1 MRKKYTNTILIAGL
15 LLMVLLF
22 SAAPASAV
30 PPAMKTYCAVPPFLA
45 SATQPNIMVILDN
58 SGSMEWAAY
67 SSGFDPTQFVNGHYY
82 GLFDATKNYR
92 YDTSVTP
99 NRWVPTL
106 SGIDTGTVTN
116 PIASGDLLNWASMK
130 RVDVSKK
137 LLIGGRASSGAYVAA
152 DRTTSP
158 VKLYAHAT
166 GSGSGLTKNY
176 VSPTTAPYTIYP
188 FTGDYEYAVNGR
200 QLTLT
205 PNTAGTITENVRPN
219 SNISIPAV
227 WTVFPAASNAWA
239 DVDDNVG
246 ANDGDTTYIQN
257 ANTTSP
263 GNTAPAIF
271 GYKPYVPGAVI
282 AANPNITN
290 VQIITRAKKAGT
302 STSNT
307 RRVRHVVRIKGP
319 ASDIDYQTGTG
330 DLSTNYSN
338 DITLG
343 WPTNPYT
350 GAAWQWADLTGVGVG
365 SIVGYGV
372 MAGSTITATNYIRVT
387 QVYMKVTVSNPSGTY
402 DIIIDQGTTAASGI
416 LDTMAGDVRFGLA
429 YYNGTA
435 QGAYVNQYVNF
446 GTVPAMIQSISDMD
460 PSTWTPLAETMY
472 EVTRY
477 FRQETTDS
485 GGTLYSNSDYIR
497 GCAGALDGNDA
508 CSAGAAVNTR
518 DPYFFDFQDPVM
530 LDGYVPCAKSFVLFL
545 TDGEST
551 QDLSLPGTTAGTPPV
566 STTACDISNIKGC
579 SGYGTLPDSPRYG
592 GTTVGTTYASSGT
605 DYLVDVAYWARTA
618 DLRPGTCTATPSTWS
633 QCLPGT
639 QNITLYPVFLFG
651 RGSTLLKD
659 AAIYGGF
666 EDLNGNNRPDCT
678 TLPEECYRDTDGDG
692 VIESNG
698 QDDPITYYE
707 GDDGYQLEASIIKA
721 INAILARTASGT
733 AASVLASGEGSGANL
748 VQSIFYP
755 KRSFL
760 GSSEVSW
767 IGTLANM
774 WYFIDPKLS
783 NSNIR
788 EDSTQ
793 DRTLR
798 LTQDK
803 IVEYFFDPITQ
814 QTSMNLFADT
824 DGNGLKDGAAIP
836 PPATMDTLK
845 YLWEA
850 GRLLFQQTAGDTN
863 PASLYSASGRTIL
876 TNIDNDSALDAFS
889 TGNAA
894 TLRPHLGL
902 TTNSDASN
910 LIRFIRGVDGITV
923 DLDGD
928 GVQDPTR
935 SRATTVNINGTDEN
949 GIWKLGDIINST
961 PKITSWLKLHKH
973 DETYQ
978 DLTYESFRSSSDYT
992 SRGMVFVGGNDGM
1005 LHAFKLGLLGLY
1017 NEDDRK
1023 ATLGNHCSVTTT
1035 KGCSTG
1041 SDCPPSESCTPDP
1054 NIGKEA
1060 WAFIPKNALPYLL
1073 YQAREDY
1080 CHLYSIDASPVI
1092 FDASFNKPTGCTSS
1106 NYWECEKKAESWRTV
1121 LIGSMRYGG
1130 ACRNTLSTCTEC
1142 VKTPVDNVGYSSYF
1156 ALDITNPESP
1166 SLLWEYSDTML
1177 GLSTT
1182 DAAIVRINA
1191 KSCSITT
1198 SQGCNIDGDCPGGQT
1213 CDQDKSK
1220 NGKWFVV
1227 VGTGPTGYVSP
1238 NTRQFMGVSSYYDS
1252 TDTSL
1257 WSASPKLQVLDLAT
1271 GSLLR
1276 TMNTFEHSGFIGSLN
1291 GATIDVDLNYSDD
1304 ALYFGYTRYNWDVSA
1319 ANRNAD
1325 TSAADLDAVT
1335 PLIGNN
1341 RINFL
1346 DTSAVLSST
1355 NDWYNGKFIEIL
1367 DGSGHWLTRMITGYD
1382 GANKI
1387 ATLDS
1392 PIPSGTISATDFI
1405 FPGWNT
1411 GGVGRVFTKESLDP
1425 DNWVVSKVIATTGPV
1440 TSTVSKVL
1448 NIKDHTMRLY
1458 FGTGR
1463 YFYKLGQ
1470 IVDDA
1475 GTPGSVG
1482 RNRLYGVKD
1491 PCIIAS
1497 TLPSKTKTAVDTT
1510 CATTVSESSLGA
1522 ANQFT
1527 NTDGSTDIFGNSNTA
1542 GSSDADGWY
1551 IPLQAAY
1558 GSNGSERSITN
1569 PLATTIGVIF
1579 FTTTKPSTDVCTF
1592 GGQSYIWAVRYD
1604 TGGSLNPGTLKGKA
1618 MIQLSTGA
1626 IQEVDTS
1633 SAFNAQGNRRTSIL
1647 MQGIPPMDQ
1656 SVNIGILP
1664 APMKKILHMQKK

>member
-1 MRKKYTNTILIAGL
+1 MKGRYINPILIAGL
-15 LLMVLLF
+15 LLMVLLLTV
-22 SAAPASAV
+22 APASAV

-58 SGSMEWAAY
+58 SLSMEWAAY
-67 SSGFDPTQFVNGHYY
+67 ATGFDPTQFVNGHYY

-106 SGIDTGTVTN
+106 NAIGTGTATN
-116 PIASGDLLNWASMK
+116 PIVSGDLLNWATMK

-152 DRTTSP
+152 DRTTNP

-176 VSPTTAPYTIYP
+176 TSPIAAPYTIYP
-188 FTGDYEYAVNGR
+188 FTGDYEYSVNGR
-200 QLTLT
+200 QITIS
-205 PNTAGTITENVRPN
+205 PNTAGTTTENVLPN
-219 SNISIPAV
+219 SNVSIPAV
-227 WTVFPAASNAWA
+227 WTVFPGASNAWA

-257 ANTTSP
+257 ANTSSP

-290 VQIITRAKKAGT
+290 VQLIIRAKKAGT
-302 STSNT
+302 STNNT
-307 RRVRHVVRIKGP
+307 RRVAAVVRIKGP
-319 ASDIDYQTGTG
+319 ASDIDYPTGTSS
-330 DLSTNYSN
+330 LATNYNS

-343 WPTNPYT
+343 WTTNPHT
-350 GAAWQWADLTGVGVG
+350 GAAWQWADLTGAAVG

-372 MAGSTITATNYIRVT
+372 MAGSTITADNYIRVT
-387 QVYMKVTVSNPSGTY
+387 QVYMKVTVTNPSGTY
-402 DIIIDQGTTAASGI
+402 DIIVDQGTTPASGI
-416 LDTMAGDVRFGLA
+416 LDTMAGDVRFGLT
-429 YYNGTA
+429 YYNSSN
-435 QGAYVNQYVNF
+435 QGGNINQYVNF
-446 GTVPAMIQSISDMD
+446 GAVPAMIESITNMD
-460 PSTWTPLAETMY
+460 PSSYTPLAETLY

-485 GGTLYSNSDYIR
+485 GGTTYSNSDYIR

-508 CSAGAAVNTR
+508 CGVGAAANSK
-518 DPYFFDFQDPVM
+518 DPYYFDFTDPGIP
-530 LDGYVPCAKSFVLFL
+530 DGYVPCAKSFVLYL

-551 QDLSLPGTTAGTPPV
+551 EDQNIPGTTSGTPPV
-566 STTACDISNIKGC
+566 STTACDISHIKGC

-592 GTTVGTTYASSGT
+592 GTTIGTTYGTQGT
-605 DYLVDVAYWARTA
+605 DYLIDVAYWARTA
-618 DLRPGTCTATPSTWS
+618 DLRPGTCTAVSSTWS
-633 QCLPGT
+633 QCLPGN

-651 RGSTLLKD
+651 SGSTLLKD

-678 TLPEECYRDTDGDG
+678 TIPEECYRDTDGDG
-692 VIESNG
+692 VVRSDG
-698 QDDPITYYE
+698 TDDPITYFE
-707 GDDGYQLEASIIKA
+707 GDDGYRLETAITDA
-721 INAILARTASGT
+721 INAILIRTASGT

-755 KRSFL
+755 KRSFV
-760 GSSEVSW
+760 GSAEVSW

-774 WYFIDPKLS
+774 WYYIDPILS

-788 EDSTQ
+788 EDTTQ
-793 DRTLR
+793 DRALK
-798 LTQDK
+798 LNEDK
-803 IVEYFFDPITQ
+803 IVEYVFDPTTQ
-814 QTSMNLFADT
+814 QTTMNLFADT
-824 DGNGLKDGAAIP
+824 NGDGAKDAASGS
-836 PPATMDTLK
+836 ATMDTLK

-863 PASLYSASGRTIL
+863 PASIYSALGRTIF
-876 TNIDNDSALDAFS
+876 TNIDGDSTLDAFS
-889 TGNAA
+889 TANAA
-894 TLRPHLGL
+894 TLRPLLGL
-902 TTNSDASN
+902 TTNTDASN
-910 LIRFIRGVDGITV
+910 LIRYIRGNDGVTV

-928 GVQDPTR
+928 GVQDATR
-935 SRATTVNINGTDEN
+935 SRATTVNINATNVN

-961 PKITSWLKLHKH
+961 PKIASWLPLSMHHK
-973 DETYQ
+973 
-978 DLTYESFRSSSDYT
+978 TYEDHTYDSFRLSSDYM

-1017 NEDDRK
+1017 EAADK
-1023 ATLGNHCSVTTT
+1023 TATLGKYCSSLLT
-1035 KGCSTG
+1035 KGCSVD
-1041 SDCPPSESCTPDP
+1041 SDCPSGTCVTDN

-1060 WAFIPKNALPYLL
+1060 WAFIPKNTLPYLL
-1073 YQAREDY
+1073 YQAKEDY
-1080 CHLYSIDASPVI
+1080 CHLYSIDASPVL
-1092 FDASFNKPTGCTSS
+1092 FDASFHKPTGCTSV
-1106 NYWECEKKAESWRTV
+1106 NYWECEKTAESWRSV
-1121 LIGSMRYGG
+1121 LIGGMRYGG
-1130 ACRNTLSTCTEC
+1130 SCRNTGSNCSEC
-1142 VKTPVDNVGYSSYF
+1142 VKNPVSDVGYSSYF

-1166 SLLWEYSDTML
+1166 TLLWEYANPGL

-1191 KSCSITT
+1191 KSCSVTT
-1198 SQGCNIDGDCPGGQT
+1198 SQICSTDGDCPSGQT
-1213 CDQDKSK
+1213 CLQDKAK
-1220 NGKWFVV
+1220 NGRWFAV
-1227 VGTGPTGYVSP
+1227 VGTGPTGYVSS
-1238 NTRQFMGVSSYYDS
+1238 NSRQFMGVSSYYDP

-1257 WSASPKLQVLDLAT
+1257 WSSSPKLQVLDLAT

-1276 TMNTFEHSGFIGSLN
+1276 SMDTFDHSGFIGSLN

-1304 ALYFGYTRYNWDVSA
+1304 ALYFGYTRYNWDTSA
-1319 ANRNAD
+1319 ANKNAD

-1341 RINFL
+1341 RINFK

-1355 NDWYNGKFIEIL
+1355 NDWYNGKFIEII

-1411 GGVGRVFTKESLDP
+1411 GGVGRVFTKESIDP
-1425 DNWVVSKVIATTGPV
+1425 ANWAVSRVIATTGPV

-1448 NIKDHTMRLY
+1448 NIKDHTMRLF

-1475 GTPGSVG
+1475 TAT
-1482 RNRLYGVKD
+1482 RRLYGVKD
-1491 PCIIAS
+1491 PCIIAA
-1497 TLPSKTKTAVDTT
+1497 TLPSKTNTAVDTT
-1510 CATTVSESSLGA
+1510 CITTVAESSLGA
-1522 ANQFT
+1522 AYTAADT
-1527 NTDGSTDIFGNSNTA
+1527 NTDGSTDTYGHINSS
-1542 GSSDADGWY
+1542 GSTDPDGWY

-1558 GSNGSERSITN
+1558 GSSGAERSITN
-1569 PLATTIGVIF
+1569 PLATSIGVIF

-1592 GGQSYIWAVRYD
+1592 GGQSYIWAVKYD
-1604 TGGSLNPGTLKGKA
+1604 TGGTIPAGTIKGKA

-1626 IQEVDTS
+1626 IQEIDVS
-1633 SAFNAQGNRRTSIL
+1633 SAFNAQGNRRTSTL

-1656 SVNIGILP
+1656 SVNIGIMPSPL
-1664 APMKKILHMQKK
+1664 KKILHMQKK